1 MHKSEKKIRYMYW
14 GMHLQKY
21 FTDRVTWPNRFG
33 EAWLRVW
40 NLLGFVSGSSEFPV
54 QTLTHWQKQVHRPVL
69 IKTQQLTQAKAESDL
84 KKICILLCNLSFN
97 FVFIKRSSPNY
108 AYVRLTVKTG
118 IQPGIWVLILA
129 LPLTKTSLSL
139 IFLVVKWGR

>member
-1 MHKSEKKIRYMYW
+1 M
-14 GMHLQKY
+14 
-21 FTDRVTWPNRFG
+21 
-33 EAWLRVW
+33 
-40 NLLGFVSGSSEFPV
+40 
-54 QTLTHWQKQVHRPVL
+54 L

-139 IFLVVKWGR
+139 IFLVVK